1 VCVAYYTLAVFKN
14 TSLGSIDG
22 LRPST
27 PFALIGSAL
36 IVLTTIHAQDFQDIP
51 GDLLQNRRTL
61 PIVAP
66 YISRL
71 SLLCFLL
78 LWSFIISAI
87 SAKELGEAVFLI
99 GSGIAVG
106 ARFLFLKDVQE
117 DRVSYFLYNVSK
129 RSCACPIQNSS

>member
-1 VCVAYYTLAVFKN
+1 MVYYMLAVFTN
-14 TSLGSIDG
+14 TLGSIDG

-27 PFALIGSAL
+27 PFALIGSAF

-51 GDLLQNRRTL
+51 GDLVQNRKTL

-71 SLLCFLL
+71 SMLCFLL
-78 LWSFIISAI
+78 SWSFIISAI
-87 SAKELGEAVFLI
+87 SAKELGEVVFLI

-106 ARFLFLKDVQE
+106 ARFIFLRDVQE
-117 DRVSYFLYNVSK
+117 DRVSYFLYNVS
-129 RSCACPIQNSS
+129 SDHAPTQ